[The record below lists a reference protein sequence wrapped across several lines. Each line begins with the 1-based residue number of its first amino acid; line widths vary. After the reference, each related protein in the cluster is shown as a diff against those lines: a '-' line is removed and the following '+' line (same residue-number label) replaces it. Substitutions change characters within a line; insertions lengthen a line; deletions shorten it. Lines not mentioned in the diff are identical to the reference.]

1 MKNKI
6 KRILKYVAAPF
17 KDKYKL
23 QRRCNTLEIEKI
35 SLENIIQS
43 RVSETLMNI
52 LANQDEVERLRKE
65 NKRLRTKVKELKE
78 DLRGD
83 K

>member
-1 MKNKI
+1 MKKIKGLLNLIIAPIKNK
-6 KRILKYVAAPF
+6 Y
-17 KDKYKL
+17 DL
-23 QRRCNTLEIEKI
+23 QRRCNTLEIQKE

-78 DLRGD
+78 ELRGD

>member
-1 MKNKI
+1 MKKI
-6 KRILKYVAAPF
+6 KGLLNLIIAPI
-17 KDKYKL
+17 KNKYKL
-23 QRRCNTLEIEKI
+23 QRRCNTLEIQKE

-78 DLRGD
+78 DLRGE

>member
-1 MKNKI
+1 MKKI
-6 KRILKYVAAPF
+6 KGLLNLIIAPF

-78 DLRGD
+78 GLRGD

>member
-1 MKNKI
+1 MKKI
-6 KRILKYVAAPF
+6 KGLLNFIFAPF

-65 NKRLRTKVKELKE
+65 NKRLRTKVKELKD